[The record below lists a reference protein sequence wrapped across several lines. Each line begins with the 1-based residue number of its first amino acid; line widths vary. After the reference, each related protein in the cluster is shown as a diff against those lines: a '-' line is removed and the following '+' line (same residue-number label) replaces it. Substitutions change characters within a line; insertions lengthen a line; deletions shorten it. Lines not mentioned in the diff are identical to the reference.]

1 MTRIR
6 NKNKRQENKNI
17 LLTNNKNQE
26 KKMKHLMKGIRIA
39 AYIAEIIVAGST
51 IVELVEKYSGRSKRK
66 SAASKVDTG
75 NVATE
80 NP

>member
-1 MTRIR
+1 
-6 NKNKRQENKNI
+6 
-17 LLTNNKNQE
+17 
-26 KKMKHLMKGIRIA
+26 MKGIRIA

-51 IVELVEKYSGRSKRK
+51 VELVEKYGGRSKRK

-75 NVATE
+75 NVTTE

>member
-75 NVATE
+75 NVTTE